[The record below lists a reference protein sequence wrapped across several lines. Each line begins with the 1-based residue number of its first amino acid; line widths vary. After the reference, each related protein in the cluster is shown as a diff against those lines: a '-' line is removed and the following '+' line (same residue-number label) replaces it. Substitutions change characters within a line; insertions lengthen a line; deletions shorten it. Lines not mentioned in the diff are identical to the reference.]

1 MCMFRRSPSIQ
12 VRRIP
17 VSDRRVISYLTLR
30 KAVGYLGIALPFV
43 LALGT
48 ILIFDGH
55 GLRRSVSS
63 YYYTPMRG
71 VLVGTL
77 WAIGAFLLAYKGYD
91 RLDSWASNLAG
102 LLTIA
107 IGLLPV
113 APLHHPSLAARIAG
127 DAHLILA
134 SLLFGTL
141 AFIAWFLFT
150 KKAPGRPR
158 TQRKRTRDLIYR
170 SCAVI
175 IVVCVMGAAIVH
187 LPAVA
192 HAIGRLRPEF
202 WLEAIAI
209 VAFGVSW
216 LVKGQGIVR
225 DRRQARNWPEGTTPQ
240 DLPEGPIRRGV
251 PGRPRRS
258 WRRAGGQPRTLRPR
272 RARRERRA
280 AQA

>member
-1 MCMFRRSPSIQ
+1 MLRRSPRIQ
-12 VRRIP
+12 TRQ
-17 VSDRRVISYLTLR
+17 VSVPDRRVISYLTLR

-48 ILIFDGH
+48 IWIFHGH
-55 GLRRSVSS
+55 GVRRSVSS

-102 LLTIA
+102 LLAIA
-107 IGLLPV
+107 VALLPV
-113 APLHHPSLAARIAG
+113 APLHHPSLAARIVGYVHLVLAG
-127 DAHLILA
+127 
-134 SLLFGTL
+134 LLFLTL

-158 TQRKRTRDLIYR
+158 TQRKRTRDQIYR
-170 SCAVI
+170 GCAVI
-175 IVVCVMGAAIVH
+175 IVIGVIGSVIVH

-192 HAIGRLRPEF
+192 HATGQLRPEF

-209 VAFGVSW
+209 MAFGVSW
-216 LVKGQGIVR
+216 LVKGQGVVR
-225 DRRQARNWPEGTTPQ
+225 DRSRVKSPVVVQ
-240 DLPEGPIRRGV
+240 D
-251 PGRPRRS
+251 
-258 WRRAGGQPRTLRPR
+258 
-272 RARRERRA
+272 
-280 AQA
+280 